1 MRRVAL
7 IVLVIALPAMVAAK
21 AGKEP
26 QKILFCLPG
35 FPGTTQQAQPYVDKV
50 LRHVEQELS
59 WDVETLSGTYLPD
72 GEEGVE
78 ALRKIRPF
86 LALVGPSIYAS
97 QHDALKMS
105 VIGQVEVQG
114 RGEESYSV
122 ITRKDGPKT
131 IEELKG
137 KKILGAVVHDAKFVH
152 NVLWDKKIPVGSAT
166 LEATQ
171 RPLQALRK
179 VARGQ
184 ADAAVV
190 DSMVSSGLTDLPMAK
205 DLKIIHTSKPVPA
218 PALVLMGNKTLAL
231 KLQRVFAGLCTDS
244 EHGRELCR
252 NFAISSVRRASK
264 KDYRDLLRRYE
275 R

>member
-21 AGKEP
+21 AGKDP

-59 WDVETLSGTYLPD
+59 WDSETLSGTYLTD
-72 GEEGVE
+72 GAEGVE
-78 ALRKIRPF
+78 ALHKVRPF

-97 QHDALKMS
+97 QHGALNMS

-137 KKILGAVVHDAKFVH
+137 KKVLGAVVHDAKFVH

-190 DSMVSSGLTDLPMAK
+190 DSMVSSGLSDLPMAK
-205 DLKIIHTSKPVPA
+205 DLKIIHTSEPVPA
-218 PALVLMGNKTLAL
+218 PALVLMANKTLAL
-231 KLQRVFAGLCTDS
+231 KLQRVFSGLCTDS

-252 NFAISSVRRASK
+252 NFAISNVRRASK
-264 KDYRDLLRRYE
+264 KDYRDLLRRYD